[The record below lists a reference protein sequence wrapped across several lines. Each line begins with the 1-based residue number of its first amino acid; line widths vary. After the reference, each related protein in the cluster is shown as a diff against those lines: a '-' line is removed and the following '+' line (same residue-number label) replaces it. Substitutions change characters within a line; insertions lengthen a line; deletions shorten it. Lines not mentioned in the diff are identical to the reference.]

1 MYKNSRHLLILLILF
16 FLPFTVFSES
26 GKIAVLDVQ
35 AALIGTEASKKA
47 FEELSNSK
55 DWKEVAEELQLK
67 LNEANEIQEN
77 VQKEGPTMSD
87 EDKVDAQKRLRSLS
101 QDANFLNEKLN
112 QMRAEVVDVIQREQG
127 PKFQKV
133 VTELMRAKGIK
144 IVLHSNAV
152 LGLAD
157 GDDSLNITPDIIEL
171 LNQDSES

>member
-1 MYKNSRHLLILLILF
+1 M
-16 FLPFTVFSES
+16 
-26 GKIAVLDVQ
+26 
-35 AALIGTEASKKA
+35 IGTEASKKA

-152 LGLAD
+152 LGLDD

>member
-112 QMRAEVVDVIQREQG
+112 QMKDAY
-127 PKFQKV
+127 P
-133 VTELMRAKGIK
+133 ELMRAKGIK

-152 LGLAD
+152 LGLDD